1 VGEVLRRWVSGSYA
15 NTAATLAL
23 IVALGGTAVAAGG
36 LPGKNSVRSSDI
48 ANGQVKRVDIGRGAV
63 GATAIASG
71 AVTESDL
78 AILRT
83 DRLAMNDS
91 TPDDGEFSLGPEVF
105 AKGGITLRMDCQV
118 EGLGASTRLTL
129 VADPGVE
136 ATFNQTSVLDE
147 SSRGEV
153 DGSQATVFTENSTA
167 IHVVAVK
174 VAEGPFLT
182 ASVRPSSDSPTADCE
197 TTLAVTG

>member
-1 VGEVLRRWVSGSYA
+1 MLRRWLSGSYA
-15 NTAATLAL
+15 NVAATLAL
-23 IVALGGTAVAAGG
+23 VVALGGTAIAAGG
-36 LPGKNSVRSSDI
+36 LPGNNSVRSSDI
-48 ANGQVKRVDIGRGAV
+48 ANGQVKRPDVGRKAV
-63 GATAIASG
+63 GGSAIASN
-71 AVTESDL
+71 AVVESDL

-83 DRLAMNDS
+83 ARLGMNDS
-91 TPDDGEFSLGPEVF
+91 TADDGEFSIGPEVF
-105 AKGGITLRMDCQV
+105 SKGGITLRMDCQV
-118 EGLGASTRLTL
+118 EGLSGFTRLML

-136 ATFNQTSVLDE
+136 ATFNQTSVLNE

-153 DGSQATVFTENSTA
+153 DGSQATVFTETSTD

-174 VAEGPFLT
+174 VEDGPFLT